1 MGELN
6 VVIMDSYFKHTHTHT
21 HTQKVNSAGIL
32 ELITSCNIAEFVF
45 KKRITA
51 TFKKYLLNKSSF

>member
-6 VVIMDSYFKHTHTHT
+6 VVIMDSYFKHTHT